1 MLAYLV
7 IEFLYPMIQVTD
19 NFLSPLQHQKISDFL
34 LTNGLCDWKFND
46 RKVTDKKNDDN
57 GDYQFTHLFYTFHS
71 LTGTA
76 RHITSNQIDV
86 LIPILNKMRFISLHR
101 IKANLEPIKPQRT
114 FSKFHYDVQVDGK
127 PVPFMTTGIYY
138 VNGNDGYTEFETGDK
153 VKSVANRFVKF
164 PSDIKHR
171 GVSQLDTKVRCV
183 LNLNYF
189 EFPE

>member
-1 MLAYLV
+1 
-7 IEFLYPMIQVTD
+7 MIQVID

-34 LTNGLCDWKFND
+34 LKDGLCEWKFND
-46 RKVTDKKNDDN
+46 RKVSSEKNNDLN
-57 GDYQFTHLFYTFHS
+57 NYQFTHLFYTFHS
-71 LTGTA
+71 LTGQA
-76 RHITSNQIDV
+76 RHITSKQIDV
-86 LIPILNKMRFISLHR
+86 LIPLLNKIRFISLHR
-101 IKANLEPIKPQRT
+101 IKANLEPVKPQRT
-114 FSKFHYDVQVDGK
+114 HSQFHYDVQMDGK

-138 VNGNDGYTEFETGDK
+138 VNGNDGYTEFATGDK

-164 PSDIKHR
+164 SSDIKHR